1 MRINM
6 QINMRIN
13 MQINMQ
19 INMEI
24 NMQINILSKCYIEF
38 WRCVKNQYL
47 FAKSIDCN
55 QYGMLRAPRTQRMEP
70 WTDGGG
76 ARITKSDLLSP

>member
-1 MRINM
+1 MVKIDHKGINMRINM
-6 QINMRIN
+6 QINMR
-13 MQINMQ
+13 INMQ

-38 WRCVKNQYL
+38 WRCVRNQYL

-55 QYGMLRAPRTQRMEP
+55 QYGMLRVASRQFRF
-70 WTDGGG
+70 
-76 ARITKSDLLSP
+76 A